1 MKEGTMGG
9 NHSEQC
15 KNKSVSF
22 CMIICLALLC
32 LAMQARANDMSMG
45 KWWHLPKLSAAL
57 NLTSNDRQ
65 ALDNLYANNHATM
78 SALASS
84 LKKEHLKLEVILE
97 GDPVDQTALNN
108 QFSQVE
114 SVKQNLDNAHLQ
126 YILGVR
132 NILGPDRF
140 KQFSDKPQEVRKKRR
155 HKAGHGDWR
164 NKTNWNQ

>member
-1 MKEGTMGG
+1 
-9 NHSEQC
+9 
-15 KNKSVSF
+15 
-22 CMIICLALLC
+22 
-32 LAMQARANDMSMG
+32 MQARANDMSMG
-45 KWWHLPKLSAAL
+45 KWWHLPKPSAAL

-65 ALDNLYANNHATM
+65 ALDNLYANNHGTM

-97 GDPVDQTALNN
+97 EDPVDQTALNN

-114 SVKQNLDNAHLQ
+114 SVKQNLDNAHPQ

-140 KQFSDKPQEVRKKRR
+140 KQFSDKPQIGRASCRERV
-155 HKAGHGDWR
+155 
-164 NKTNWNQ
+164 